1 MFPPLKYI
9 NHMFPL
15 GAEVTRAL
23 AAHKAVLCLCALS
36 GGRCVCAQHINPP
49 DSSVRGN
56 PL

>member
-23 AAHKAVLCLCALS
+23 TAHKAVLCLCALS